1 MFKKKKKE
9 EENKL
14 HTEYG
19 ILKNTVYMLKKAR
32 EYSPALPAF
41 MGIGII
47 SHSLM
52 NYLWTF
58 ISKFIL
64 DILERQNEAGSSDIA
79 PLLHT
84 LVWVAAAEI
93 VSTGLNVLTDNRCW
107 YNMILVRMRMITER
121 VAKVLSLNYQVLEQ
135 PDILDMHNKA
145 SMAANNNNEGLEG
158 MLHKIYGIGSNALTF
173 TVTLT
178 TISVLDI
185 KLILILAA
193 ISLVQFLF
201 FRYTVKKDKKM
212 VWDKLSPVWR
222 KIDYM
227 QQATQNFDY
236 AKDIRLFGMKKWLM
250 GKQHQILSEKQ
261 EKRLYN
267 IKLWIFNSIF
277 ANGML
282 VLSTAAIYG
291 ILIFTFLGRDISIGD
306 FTLYVGLSTAFT
318 SALTNVLN
326 DLGGFKQC
334 SLKVDDFRSFIDLE
348 FDNEENCID
357 IPITDKYVFQ
367 FKNVSYRYKGQEGY
381 AIKNLN
387 LTLEAGKKL
396 AVVGLNGAGKTTFIK
411 LLLRLYDPTEGVIL
425 LNGTDIRKFRR
436 NEYYGLFSP
445 VFQNVEIFAFPMAE
459 NISMKK
465 TEETD
470 RELSRQCA
478 EKAGLKEKLDTLE
491 KGVDTELLK
500 ILHDDG
506 IDLSGGEKQKLALA
520 RALYKNAPVIVL
532 DEPTAALDA
541 LAEYRLYKS
550 FNEIIGGKSAVYISH
565 RLSSTGFCDSIAM
578 FKAGEL
584 IEQGTHKELLDKGGA
599 YAEMFEIQA
608 QYYKAENADENEGL
622 NEGLREEA
630 AVIG

>member
-19 ILKNTVYMLKKAR
+19 IAKNTLYMLKKVK
-32 EYSPALPAF
+32 EYRPLLLAL

-64 DILERQNEAGSSDIA
+64 DILERQSGAGNADIM
-79 PLLHT
+79 PLIHT
-84 LVWVAAAEI
+84 LIWVAIVEL
-93 VSTGLNVLTDNRCW
+93 VSTGLNVLTDNRCGL
-107 YNMILVRMRMITER
+107 YMILVRMRMVTER
-121 VAKVLSLNYQVLEQ
+121 VAKVLSMNYQTLEQ
-135 PDILDMHNKA
+135 PDILDMHSKA
-145 SMAANNNNEGLEG
+145 SQAANNNNEGLEG
-158 MLHKIYGIGSNALTF
+158 MLHKIYDIGANVLTF
-173 TVTLT
+173 IVTLA

-185 KLILILAA
+185 RLILILAV
-193 ISLVQFLF
+193 ISFVQFLF
-201 FRYTVKKDKKM
+201 FRYTVKKDKKN
-212 VWDKLSPVWR
+212 VWDKLATVWR
-222 KIDYM
+222 KLDYM
-227 QQATQNFDY
+227 QYTTQNFDS
-236 AKDIRLFGMKKWLM
+236 AKDIRLFGMKKWLS
-250 GKQHQILSEKQ
+250 GKQHEIISEKQ
-261 EKRLYN
+261 DRMMYSKN
-267 IKLWIFNSIF
+267 LWIYNSAF
-277 ANGML
+277 AHSML
-282 VLSTAAIYG
+282 VLSTAAVYG
-291 ILIFTFLGRDISIGD
+291 ILIFIALGTDMSIGD
-306 FTLYVGLSTAFT
+306 FTLYVGLSTTFT

-348 FDNEENCID
+348 TDNEEDCI
-357 IPITDKYVFQ
+357 PVPKTDKYKFE
-367 FKNVSYRYKGQEGY
+367 FKNVSYQYKGQEGY
-381 AIKNLN
+381 ALKNMN
-387 LTLEAGKKL
+387 LTLEAGKKM

-436 NEYYGLFSP
+436 KEYYELFSP
-445 VFQNVEIFAFPMAE
+445 VFQNVEVFAFPMAE

-478 EKAGLKEKLDTLE
+478 ERAGLKEKLDTLTN
-491 KGVDTELLK
+491 GVDTELLK
-500 ILHDDG
+500 VIHDDG

-541 LAEYRLYKS
+541 LAEYNLYKS
-550 FNEIIGGKSAVYISH
+550 FDEIIGDKSAVYISH
-565 RLSSTGFCDSIAM
+565 RLSSTRFCDSIAM

-584 IEQGTHKELLDKGGA
+584 IEQGTHEELLAKGGA

-608 QYYKAENADENEGL
+608 QYYKDENNHEYAELG
-622 NEGLREEA
+622 EEA
-630 AVIG
+630 AVGV